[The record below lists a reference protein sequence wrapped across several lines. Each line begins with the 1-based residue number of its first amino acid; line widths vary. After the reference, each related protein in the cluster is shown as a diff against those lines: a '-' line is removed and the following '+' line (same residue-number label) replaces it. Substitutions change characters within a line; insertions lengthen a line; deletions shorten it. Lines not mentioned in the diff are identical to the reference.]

1 MTINEF
7 LTHYQVK
14 MRATRIASRSDATA
28 DWDRDAR
35 HWRCTLSYGGRRMV
49 VTFSQGS
56 AHTADP
62 TVAEVLS
69 CLASD
74 AGSHDSAYGF
84 EDWAYDYGFDTDS
97 RKAERAYN
105 AVERQIAALRRVF
118 GDDVYETLIAVDPE

>member
-1 MTINEF
+1 MTMNEF
-7 LTHYQVK
+7 LTRYPVR
-14 MRATRIASRSDATA
+14 MRATRIDSRSDNTS
-28 DWDRDAR
+28 DWGYGAR
-35 HWRCTLSYGGRRMV
+35 HWRCTLSYGERRMV

-56 AHTADP
+56 AHTDDP

-74 AGSHDSAYGF
+74 AGSHDSAYAF
-84 EDWAYDYGFDTDS
+84 EDWARDYGFDTDS

-118 GDDVYETLIAVDPE
+118 GDDVYETLIAPE